1 MGEQVGNAVAAWVEV
16 EFVWNLEG
24 IECLMQF
31 ACPTVKT
38 VGVLGPTV
46 EINLHL
52 HERRGVL
59 PRQNER
65 AIQVPEFLLD
75 GIAKYTGQ

>member
-31 ACPTVKT
+31 VRPAVKT
-38 VGVLGPTV
+38 V
-46 EINLHL
+46 
-52 HERRGVL
+52 
-59 PRQNER
+59 
-65 AIQVPEFLLD
+65 
-75 GIAKYTGQ
+75 